1 MNVLRK
7 CFVQQT
13 NSSRLTCESH
23 EVDPD
28 IQGGKFSRFLN
39 FAMPSL
45 TIRSG
50 GGLHDP

>member
-23 EVDPD
+23 ELDPD

-45 TIRSG
+45 MIRSG